1 MEAQGVGLLGHLESG
16 VDVEV
21 VGSGTATHQGER
33 ATAASV
39 HHHDGLRGRAWSR
52 HEGFGGPAGRGDGGR
67 GTGGVLEPAR
77 AAPRRRCRPTS
88 WRCATREWSGR
99 VAARER
105 NPGAVVEL
113 AGCSHTMER
122 ADAGAEVR
130 DGLGA
135 AGGLHRDCQ
144 VEVLGVV
151 HGNVEIDVTPGE
163 GGSGECSSTQGTPAG
178 SPVWK
183 MAQLMVDTWK
193 R

>member
-1 MEAQGVGLLGHLESG
+1 MGVRFPHRAPAVTRRPEWGTRQPAAVAVQHRQFDLL
-16 VDVEV
+16 
-21 VGSGTATHQGER
+21 TARPGE
-33 ATAASV
+33 
-39 HHHDGLRGRAWSR
+39 
-52 HEGFGGPAGRGDGGR
+52 
-67 GTGGVLEPAR
+67 
-77 AAPRRRCRPTS
+77 
-88 WRCATREWSGR
+88 WRCQSGR

-105 NPGAVVEL
+105 NQGAVVEL
-113 AGCSHTMER
+113 ARRSHTMER

-144 VEVLGVV
+144 VEGLLGVV